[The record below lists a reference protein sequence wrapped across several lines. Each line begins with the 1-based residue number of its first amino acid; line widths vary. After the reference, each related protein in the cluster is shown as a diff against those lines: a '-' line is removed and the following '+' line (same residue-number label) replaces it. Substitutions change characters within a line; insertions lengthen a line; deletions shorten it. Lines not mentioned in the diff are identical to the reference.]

1 MWCLRLLLI
10 VVLLPWSSSV
20 KRGHA
25 VSSATPTS
33 PLPPC
38 RLIDETDELPATET
52 PATPIQDV
60 TRDKFRR
67 RLHLSEGGT
76 TAWTPCGTEALQHVE
91 KNCRVKVE
99 GETTKV
105 KRSLFSWYHPNDGRP
120 SRDTMFQ
127 RARRNALSE
136 EKKQQVREKDNEQHR
151 TAYHQL
157 GDDGK
162 EALAEK
168 KADYRTG
175 YSEEKKQY
183 VLEKDADQH
192 RTARTGYSEPKK
204 QDVREKDAEQHRTA
218 RTGYSE
224 PKKQDVP
231 GFLTERPSSATA
243 GSRGR

>member
-1 MWCLRLLLI
+1 M
-10 VVLLPWSSSV
+10 
-20 KRGHA
+20 
-25 VSSATPTS
+25 
-33 PLPPC
+33 
-38 RLIDETDELPATET
+38 PATET

-151 TAYHQL
+151 TA
-157 GDDGK
+157 
-162 EALAEK
+162 
-168 KADYRTG
+168 
-175 YSEEKKQY
+175 
-183 VLEKDADQH
+183 
-192 RTARTGYSEPKK
+192 RTGYSEPKK
-204 QDVREKDAEQHRTA
+204 QDVREKDAE
-218 RTGYSE
+218 
-224 PKKQDVP
+224 VP
-231 GFLTERPSSATA
+231 GFLTERLSSATA

>member
-67 RLHLSEGGT
+67 GLHLSEGGT
-76 TAWTPCGTEALQHVE
+76 TAWTKGGTEALQHVE
-91 KNCRVKVE
+91 KNCKVKVE

-105 KRSLFSWYHPNDGRP
+105 KRTLFTFYHPNDGCP
-120 SRDTMFQ
+120 SRATMFQ
-127 RARRNALSE
+127 RARTDAMSDE
-136 EKKQQVREKDNEQHR
+136 EKKAVNAKTQQR
-151 TAYHQL
+151 T
-157 GDDGK
+157 
-162 EALAEK
+162 
-168 KADYRTG
+168 
-175 YSEEKKQY
+175 Y
-183 VLEKDADQH
+183 VESHPQ
-192 RTARTGYSEPKK
+192 S
-204 QDVREKDAEQHRTA
+204 
-218 RTGYSE
+218 
-224 PKKQDVP
+224 
-231 GFLTERPSSATA
+231 
-243 GSRGR
+243 